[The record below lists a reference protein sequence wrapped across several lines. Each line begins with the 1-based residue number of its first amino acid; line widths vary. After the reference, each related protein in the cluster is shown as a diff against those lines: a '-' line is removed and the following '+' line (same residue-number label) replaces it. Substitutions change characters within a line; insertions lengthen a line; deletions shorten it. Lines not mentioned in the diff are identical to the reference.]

1 MLPLHINMKGK
12 AAVIAG
18 GGKIAARRLKTVL
31 CTVETLAGT
40 VESEKIENPSLIVIG
55 DVVQFS
61 SQLSWFEPELK
72 DPALSEAL

>member
-1 MLPLHINMKGK
+1 
-12 AAVIAG
+12 
-18 GGKIAARRLKTVL
+18 
-31 CTVETLAGT
+31 AGT